1 MKEATGQSSYTMME
15 QFGIL
20 IEIGAKSIYR
30 GGKRCLKLEEE
41 TEQGCE
47 KISEVGGGTG
57 GRTGG
62 RGLVKLMTSEICTD
76 VCLLVLTLTSAIS
89 HISCDNLIITGS
101 GIS

>member
-1 MKEATGQSSYTMME
+1 MKEAAGQSSFVMME

-47 KISEVGGGTG
+47 KIREDGEGQEGGQEGGVG
-57 GRTGG
+57 
-62 RGLVKLMTSEICTD
+62 EAD
-76 VCLLVLTLTSAIS
+76 
-89 HISCDNLIITGS
+89 DF
-101 GIS
+101 

>member
-1 MKEATGQSSYTMME
+1 MKEAAGQSSFVMME

-47 KISEVGGGTG
+47 KIREVGGRTG

-62 RGLVKLMTSEICTD
+62 RGW
-76 VCLLVLTLTSAIS
+76 
-89 HISCDNLIITGS
+89 
-101 GIS
+101 